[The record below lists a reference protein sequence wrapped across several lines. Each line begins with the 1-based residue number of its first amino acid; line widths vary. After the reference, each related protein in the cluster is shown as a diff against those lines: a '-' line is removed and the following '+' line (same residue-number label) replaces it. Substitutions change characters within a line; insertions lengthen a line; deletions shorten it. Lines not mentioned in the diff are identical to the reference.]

1 MFRSDSIS
9 EWVSDVLKHSSNREK
24 QVIPLMIS
32 NGGWHYVTV
41 KELPALLRGLT
52 SKYCSDFYCL
62 KCLQSLATENNPKS
76 VKVCKIKRLS

>member
-1 MFRSDSIS
+1 
-9 EWVSDVLKHSSNREK
+9 
-24 QVIPLMIS
+24 MIS